1 MQEQKLKERL
11 AKRQKKQEEDIKKE
25 TEKVAE
31 EIEKDDV
38 IATNER
44 EVVATE
50 AHLRLKQKAKEQ
62 DGHDGT
68 MPQGCVGLDK
78 QGLPI
83 TDSKE
88 VQAADVQRKEA
99 EERKEHMDEARF
111 RLDQEIDTSLEQQS
125 LMRDLEQSDASLA
138 LILKQQQD

>member
-1 MQEQKLKERL
+1 LQEQKLRERL

-25 TEKVAE
+25 TEKVNE
-31 EIEKDDV
+31 EIEKEDV

-62 DGHDGT
+62 DGNDGT
-68 MPQGCVGLDK
+68 LPTGCVGLDK

-83 TDSKE
+83 TNTQE
-88 VQAADVQRKEA
+88 VQAADV
-99 EERKEHMDEARF
+99 
-111 RLDQEIDTSLEQQS
+111 
-125 LMRDLEQSDASLA
+125 
-138 LILKQQQD
+138 